1 MDLLMAYNWPGNM
14 RELQHVAKFAVAI
27 SESSRIDPA
36 VLPLALRIP
45 GNAVHGMASVQG
57 LKPRRDAEAI
67 LAALTSER
75 WNVSTAAKRL
85 CISRATLHRK
95 IVEFDLMRPKH
106 R

>member
-1 MDLLMAYNWPGNM
+1 M

-36 VLPLALRIP
+36 ALPLALRTP
-45 GNAVHGMASVQG
+45 GSAVNGTASVKG
-57 LKPRRDAEAI
+57 LKPHRDAEAI

-75 WNVSTAAKRL
+75 WNVSAVAKRL
-85 CISRATLHRK
+85 GISRATLHRK
-95 IVEFDLMRPKH
+95 IIEFDLERPKQ